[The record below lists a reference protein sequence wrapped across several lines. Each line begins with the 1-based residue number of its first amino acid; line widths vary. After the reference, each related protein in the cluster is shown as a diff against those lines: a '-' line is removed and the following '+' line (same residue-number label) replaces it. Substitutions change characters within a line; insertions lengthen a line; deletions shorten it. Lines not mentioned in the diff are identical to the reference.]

1 MENISFWEKKWFTSY
16 DYVVIGAGI
25 VGCFAALKI
34 ADEKKNAKVALIER
48 GILPLGAS
56 TKSAGFAC
64 FGSITEIEKTR
75 KEMSDDDLLSLLEL
89 RIKGL
94 EKLRNNLGD
103 KSVSYSNCN
112 GYELFFGIDALDQ
125 RIHKI
130 NELLKPLIDKKVF
143 SLENKYIKRF
153 GFAKEIVVG
162 LTENKFEGSIDPGKM
177 IFSLKKKLGS
187 LGVDCY
193 FSTKVEGFEETS
205 KKIYLKLKSSNQSI
219 DIKTNKLVVCTNAF
233 AKKWFDMEDI
243 SPGRGFILLTN
254 KIPDLKIDGCFHY
267 NGGYYYFR
275 NIGDR
280 LLLGGGREIDIKN
293 ETTYSFGINNRIR
306 HKLIEDL
313 KSFIVPNKDFHIK
326 REWSGIMGFG
336 QNKLPL
342 IKKFSENIS
351 LGVRLGGMG
360 ISIGS
365 IVGEKTAEL
374 ILDK

>member
-1 MENISFWEKKWFTSY
+1 MENISFWEKKWFTNY
-16 DYVVIGAGI
+16 EYVVIGAGI

-34 ADEKKNAKVALIER
+34 ANEKKNAKVALIER

-56 TKSAGFAC
+56 TKNAGFAC
-64 FGSITEIEKTR
+64 FGSITEIEKNR

-103 KSVSYSNCN
+103 KNISYSNCN
-112 GYELFFGIDALDQ
+112 GYELFFGIDKLDR

-130 NELLKPLIDKKVF
+130 NELLNPLIDKKVF
-143 SLENKYIKRF
+143 SLRNKYIKRF

-162 LTENKFEGSIDPGKM
+162 LTENKFEGSIDPGKT
-177 IFSLKKKLGS
+177 IFNLKKKLGS
-187 LGVDCY
+187 LSVDCY
-193 FSTKVEGFEETS
+193 FSTEVESFEETS

-219 DIKTNKLVVCTNAF
+219 DIKTNKLVICTNAF

-243 SPGRGFILLTN
+243 TPGRGFILLTN
-254 KIPDLKIDGCFHY
+254 KMPDLKIDGCFHY

-306 HKLIEDL
+306 QKLIEDL
-313 KSFIVPNKDFHIK
+313 KRFILPNKDFQIK
-326 REWSGIMGFG
+326 SEWSGIMGFG

-374 ILDK
+374 VLDK

>member
-1 MENISFWEKKWFTSY
+1 MENISFWEKKWFTNY

-34 ADEKKNAKVALIER
+34 ANEKKNAKVALIER

-56 TKSAGFAC
+56 TKNAGFAC
-64 FGSITEIEKTR
+64 FGSITEIEKSR

-103 KSVSYSNCN
+103 KNISYSNCN
-112 GYELFFGIDALDQ
+112 GYELFFGIDKLDR

-130 NELLKPLIDKKVF
+130 NELLNPLIDKKVF
-143 SLENKYIKRF
+143 SLRNKYIKRF
-153 GFAKEIVVG
+153 GFAEEIVVG

-177 IFSLKKKLGS
+177 IFSLKKKLDS

-193 FSTKVEGFEETS
+193 FSTEVESFEETS
-205 KKIYLKLKSSNQSI
+205 KKIYLKLKSRNQSI
-219 DIKTNKLVVCTNAF
+219 DIKTNKLVICTNAF
-233 AKKWFDMEDI
+233 AKRWFDMEDI

-254 KIPDLKIDGCFHY
+254 KIPDLKINGCFHY

-275 NIGDR
+275 NIGNR

-306 HKLIEDL
+306 QKLIEDL
-313 KSFIVPNKDFHIK
+313 KRFIVPNKDYHIK
-326 REWSGIMGFG
+326 SEWSGIMGFG

-374 ILDK
+374 VLDK

>member
-1 MENISFWEKKWFTSY
+1 MENISFWEKKWFTNY

-34 ADEKKNAKVALIER
+34 ANEKKNAKVALIER

-56 TKSAGFAC
+56 TKNAGFAC
-64 FGSITEIEKTR
+64 FGSITEIEKNR

-103 KSVSYSNCN
+103 KNISYSNCN
-112 GYELFFGIDALDQ
+112 GYELFFGIDKLDR

-130 NELLKPLIDKKVF
+130 NELLNPLIDKKVF
-143 SLENKYIKRF
+143 SLRNKYIKRF

-187 LGVDCY
+187 LSVDCY
-193 FSTKVEGFEETS
+193 FSTEVESFEETS

-219 DIKTNKLVVCTNAF
+219 DMKTNKLVICTNAF

-254 KIPDLKIDGCFHY
+254 KIPDLKINGCFHY

-275 NIGDR
+275 NIGNR

-306 HKLIEDL
+306 QKLIEDL
-313 KSFIVPNKDFHIK
+313 KRFIVPNKDFHIK
-326 REWSGIMGFG
+326 SEWSGIMGFG

-374 ILDK
+374 VLDK

>member
-1 MENISFWEKKWFTSY
+1 MENISFWEKKWFTNY

-34 ADEKKNAKVALIER
+34 ANEKKNAKVALIER

-56 TKSAGFAC
+56 TKNAGFAC
-64 FGSITEIEKTR
+64 FGSITEIEKSR

-103 KSVSYSNCN
+103 KNISYSNCK
-112 GYELFFGIDALDQ
+112 GYELFFGIDALDR

-130 NELLKPLIDKKVF
+130 NELLNPLIDKKVF
-143 SLENKYIKRF
+143 SLRNKYIKKF

-162 LTENKFEGSIDPGKM
+162 LTENKFEGSIDPGKT

-187 LGVDCY
+187 LSVDCY
-193 FSTKVEGFEETS
+193 FSTEVESFEETS
-205 KKIYLKLKSSNQSI
+205 KKIYLKLKSRNQSI
-219 DIKTNKLVVCTNAF
+219 DIKTNKLVICTNAF
-233 AKKWFDMEDI
+233 AKRWFDMEDI

-254 KIPDLKIDGCFHY
+254 KIPDLKINGCFHY

-275 NIGDR
+275 NIGNR

-293 ETTYSFGINNRIR
+293 ETTYSFGINSRIR
-306 HKLIEDL
+306 QKLIEDL
-313 KSFIVPNKDFHIK
+313 KRFIVPNKDYHIK
-326 REWSGIMGFG
+326 SEWSGIMGFG

-374 ILDK
+374 VLDK

>member
-1 MENISFWEKKWFTSY
+1 MENISFWEKKWFTNY
-16 DYVVIGAGI
+16 EYVVIGAGI

-34 ADEKKNAKVALIER
+34 ANEKKNAKVALIER

-56 TKSAGFAC
+56 TKNAGFAC
-64 FGSITEIEKTR
+64 FGSITEIEKNR

-103 KSVSYSNCN
+103 KNISYSNCN
-112 GYELFFGIDALDQ
+112 GYELFFGIDKLDR

-130 NELLKPLIDKKVF
+130 NELLNPLIDKKVF
-143 SLENKYIKRF
+143 SLRNKYIKRF
-153 GFAKEIVVG
+153 GFAEEIVVG

-177 IFSLKKKLGS
+177 IFSLKKKLDS

-193 FSTKVEGFEETS
+193 FSTEVESFEETS

-219 DIKTNKLVVCTNAF
+219 DIKTNKLVICTNAF

-254 KIPDLKIDGCFHY
+254 KIPDLKINGCFHY

-275 NIGDR
+275 NIGKR

-306 HKLIEDL
+306 QKLIEDL
-313 KSFIVPNKDFHIK
+313 KRFIVPNKDFHIK
-326 REWSGIMGFG
+326 SEWSGIMGFG

-374 ILDK
+374 VLRK